1 MSVRVL
7 VVDDHPLYREGLTTA
22 LAAAADVEVV
32 GEAGDG
38 AEAIR
43 LVAAD
48 PPDVVLMDLHMPG
61 VSGVEAT
68 RQHPA
73 RAPGRR
79 GAGAHHARR

>member
-38 AEAIR
+38 AEA
-43 LVAAD
+43 VAA
-48 PPDVVLMDLHMPG
+48 
-61 VSGVEAT
+61 
-68 RQHPA
+68 
-73 RAPGRR
+73 GRR
-79 GAGAHHARR
+79 LTRRTWC